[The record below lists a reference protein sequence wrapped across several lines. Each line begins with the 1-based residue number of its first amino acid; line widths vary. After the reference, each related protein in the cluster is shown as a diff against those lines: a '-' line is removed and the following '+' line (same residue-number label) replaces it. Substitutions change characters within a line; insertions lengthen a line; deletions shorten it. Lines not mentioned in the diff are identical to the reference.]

1 MVFYIEK
8 LHNSYILTIGV
19 IYKKLFCI
27 YNKLYKFLI
36 YNFYFNYWIRF
47 VKEKVNFFKFF
58 KNFENDSFSWHSRNK
73 IPRDFRAILFPFY
86 GKYSYV

>member
-19 IYKKLFCI
+19 IYKKLFFI

-36 YNFYFNYWIRF
+36 YNFYFNY
-47 VKEKVNFFKFF
+47 
-58 KNFENDSFSWHSRNK
+58 
-73 IPRDFRAILFPFY
+73 
-86 GKYSYV
+86 

>member
-19 IYKKLFCI
+19 IYKKLFFI

-36 YNFYFNYWIRF
+36 YNFYFNYRIRF
-47 VKEKVNFFKFF
+47 VKGKVNFFKFF
-58 KNFENDSFSWHSRNK
+58 KNFENDSFS
-73 IPRDFRAILFPFY
+73 
-86 GKYSYV
+86 

>member
-19 IYKKLFCI
+19 IYKKLFFI

-58 KNFENDSFSWHSRNK
+58 KNFENDSFS
-73 IPRDFRAILFPFY
+73 
-86 GKYSYV
+86 